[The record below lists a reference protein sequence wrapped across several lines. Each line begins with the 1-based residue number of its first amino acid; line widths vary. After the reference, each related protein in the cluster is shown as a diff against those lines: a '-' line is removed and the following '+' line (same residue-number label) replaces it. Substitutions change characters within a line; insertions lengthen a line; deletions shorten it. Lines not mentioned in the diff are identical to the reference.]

1 MANVS
6 DREADALRV
15 LVADVRLDVR
25 SALRLMLEQDPGIV
39 VSAEAANSTE
49 VIMQVERTR
58 PDVLILDCDLPGL
71 EAEELLPAVR
81 SICPRIWVVAMCA
94 RPEERQPSLQAGASA
109 FVGKTDPPPR
119 LLDAVRQGCAGHAAR
134 GTQPPD
140 RQDRAGGA
148 ATPPL
153 RDDPEGPRAMRS
165 ATACVAAW
173 GAQYVP
179 DRETVV
185 VNGSGRLSLE
195 DLKGTARGAA
205 DLLMRNRATRMILT
219 CSEAVLDVK
228 VLDIFYL
235 PECYKKVGVPASAK
249 IALVL
254 PRTRQSSSIFEF
266 YETVCRNKG
275 YTCKLFQNQRSAE
288 QWLA

>member
-1 MANVS
+1 MTS
-6 DREADALRV
+6 GFGREADVLRV
-15 LVADVRLDVR
+15 LVADGRPDVR

-39 VSAEAANSTE
+39 VSAEASNSAQ
-49 VIMQVERTR
+49 VMMQVERTR
-58 PDVLILDCDLPGL
+58 PDVIILDCDLPGL
-71 EAEELLPAVR
+71 GAAELLPAVR
-81 SICPRIWVVAMCA
+81 TIRPGIWIVAMCA
-94 RPEERQPSLQAGASA
+94 RPELRQSALSAGADA
-109 FVGKTDPPPR
+109 FVGKTEPPQN
-119 LLDAVRQGCAGHAAR
+119 LLGMVRQGSGGHGGR
-134 GTQPPD
+134 GTQPPE
-140 RQDRAGGA
+140 REGRGGGA
-148 ATPPL
+148 TMESSYADGNET
-153 RDDPEGPRAMRS
+153 RASRRPGV
-165 ATACVAAW
+165 CEAW
-173 GAQYVP
+173 GAAYVP

-205 DLLMRNRATRMILT
+205 DLLLRNKASRVLLD
-219 CSEAVLDVK
+219 CSDAILDVK

-235 PECYKKVGVPASAK
+235 PECYKKVGVPASAR

-254 PRTRQSSSIFEF
+254 PRTRQACGIFEF

>member
-1 MANVS
+1 MTNGFG
-6 DREADALRV
+6 READALRV
-15 LVADVRLDVR
+15 LVADGRRNVR

-39 VSAEAANSTE
+39 VSAEASNSAE
-49 VIMQVERTR
+49 VMMQVEQTR
-58 PDVLILDCDLPGL
+58 PDVIILDCDLPGL
-71 EAEELLPAVR
+71 EATELLPAVR
-81 SICPRIWVVAMCA
+81 TICPGIRIVAMCA
-94 RPEERQPSLQAGASA
+94 RPEMKQSALSAGADA
-109 FVGKTDPPPR
+109 FVGKTEPPQR
-119 LLDAVRQGCAGHAAR
+119 LLGIVRQGSGGHGTR
-134 GTQPPD
+134 GTQPSD
-140 RQDRAGGA
+140 RQVGGGGA
-148 ATPPL
+148 TMESSCVD
-153 RDDPEGPRAMRS
+153 RDQALASQRG
-165 ATACVAAW
+165 CVCTAW
-173 GAQYVP
+173 GAAYVP

-205 DLLMRNRATRMILT
+205 DLLLRNRASRVLLD
-219 CSEAVLDVK
+219 CSEAILDVR

-235 PECYKKVGVPASAK
+235 PECYKKVGVPASAR

-275 YTCKLFQNQRSAE
+275 YTCKLFQNHRSAE

>member
-1 MANVS
+1 MEFSCV
-6 DREADALRV
+6 DRDEAPTSQR
-15 LVADVRLDVR
+15 
-25 SALRLMLEQDPGIV
+25 
-39 VSAEAANSTE
+39 
-49 VIMQVERTR
+49 
-58 PDVLILDCDLPGL
+58 
-71 EAEELLPAVR
+71 
-81 SICPRIWVVAMCA
+81 
-94 RPEERQPSLQAGASA
+94 
-109 FVGKTDPPPR
+109 
-119 LLDAVRQGCAGHAAR
+119 
-134 GTQPPD
+134 
-140 RQDRAGGA
+140 GGA
-148 ATPPL
+148 CT
-153 RDDPEGPRAMRS
+153 
-165 ATACVAAW
+165 AW
-173 GAQYVP
+173 GAAYVP

-205 DLLMRNRATRMILT
+205 DLLLRNRASRVLLD
-219 CSEAVLDVK
+219 CSEAMLDVR

-235 PECYKKVGVPASAK
+235 PECYKKVGVPASAR